1 MSGLTITEALAEI
14 KTIGKRIS
22 KKRAFIKDY
31 IYRQEALK
39 DPFQKEG
46 GSVLMIQQELQ
57 SIRDLEERLI
67 SLRRAIQ
74 SANEE
79 TTVSIKGQERT
90 IADWLI
96 WAREVAPYQTTFL
109 NEVSALISDV
119 RQEAMRRG
127 AAVSLAEGQRPQDFI
142 VNIDEQKLA
151 ESIEELEEIKGTL
164 DGQLSLKNA
173 TVFVDL

>member
-1 MSGLTITEALAEI
+1 MSRLTITEALAEI
-14 KTIGKRIS
+14 KTIGKRVQ
-22 KKRAFIKDY
+22 KKRAFVRDY

-46 GSVLMIQQELQ
+46 GSVLMIQRGVQ

-67 SLRRAIQ
+67 SLRRAIAK
-74 SANEE
+74 ANEE
-79 TTVSIKGQERT
+79 TVVSIKGQERT
-90 IADWLI
+90 IADWLV
-96 WAREVAPYQTTFL
+96 WAREVAPQQTAFL
-109 NEVSALISDV
+109 NEVSALISGV

-127 AAVSLAEGQRPQDFI
+127 ASVSLAEGQRPQDFV

-173 TVFVDL
+173 TVFVEL